1 MNQEFKDGNF
11 IFTENDPNIFKKI
24 IISALLEKLK
34 TTSSKISDED
44 YLNYKLNG
52 IMTENILITQE
63 IMKKSNYKI
72 LNQL

>member
-34 TTSSKISDED
+34 TTSNKISDED
-44 YLNYKLNG
+44 YLNYKLNAV
-52 IMTENILITQE
+52 MTENILIVNE
-63 IMKKSNYKI
+63 IMKKSNYDFLKNI
-72 LNQL
+72 